1 MIGVWVLLGAVVVT
15 ALVAAVTK
23 AVNGRFRAV
32 VPVSAS
38 ASPPAVSTGQPSAPA
53 AADGVSVDDLGGAA
67 LGRRATF
74 LQFSSSFCAPCRAT
88 RLLLADV
95 VAARE
100 GVVHVEVDAEAN
112 LELVRRL
119 NVLRTPTVLVLDAD
133 GVVRGRA
140 SGAPRRDQ
148 VEAALDA
155 LAAP

>member
-1 MIGVWVLLGAVVVT
+1 MWVLLGAVVVT
-15 ALVAAVTK
+15 ALVAVVTK

-32 VPVSAS
+32 VPESAS
-38 ASPPAVSTGQPSAPA
+38 ASPPDVPTGGPSTAAP
-53 AADGVSVDDLGGAA
+53 DGVTVDDLGGVA

-95 VAARE
+95 VAAHAD
-100 GVVHVEVDAEAN
+100 VVHVEVDAEAN

-119 NVLRTPTVLVLDAD
+119 NVLRTPTVLVLDAG

-155 LAAP
+155 LAAS